1 MLFIINDTFRY
12 KSSGSL
18 DDVIYAI
25 RYEFE
30 DSGSSNH
37 DTLLNYESYRYFLNC
52 DPVTSENYVGLNS
65 LTTSLFQSWIQDSYG
80 ANWGSF
86 TSSLESTIT
95 TALNSRT
102 SSKPIHRM
110 QWTSG
115 SMELPMEAVE
125 NDILSTGRLFF
136 PSWSAE
142 LNWPGTDDTAD

>member
-52 DPVTSENYVGLNS
+52 DPVTSGDYVGLNT
-65 LTTSLFQSWIQDSYG
+65 LTTSSFQRWIQDSYG

-102 SSKPIHRM
+102 SSKPLHRM

-115 SMELPMEAVE
+115 AMELPMEAVE